1 MIRKGLMVVLALAAF
16 AVSVGS
22 VAEATPVTCRTGLG
36 CLNGTDFFDWTTN
49 YGPPFS
55 LIPNNSTATSTLGV
69 QVTVNFALGGDGQR
83 RDQTTGGWGG
93 NFTPGDELLRTE
105 FGGGPGEGPL
115 NLNGFSQT
123 LSGIG
128 ANIEGDAGGDF
139 TALIQVFDSSRNLI
153 DSFSENGTAN
163 SNGDGSAIFI
173 GLSNVPGIAFVTF
186 SVPSCSGGN
195 QADCPDLVI
204 NQLDIV
210 TGAVAPVA
218 APVPGTLLLLASGLV
233 MLGYLRRRRSS

>member
-1 MIRKGLMVVLALAAF
+1 MIRNGLMVVLALAAF
-16 AVSVGS
+16 AVSLGS

-49 YGPPFS
+49 YGPEGSP
-55 LIPNNSTATSTLGV
+55 IPNNSTATSSLGV
-69 QVTVNFALGGDGQR
+69 QVTVNFAGGGDGQLI
-83 RDQTTGGWGG
+83 DQGVNWSG
-93 NFTPGDELLRTE
+93 NFTPGDELLWTE
-105 FGGGPGEGPL
+105 GFGSL

-128 ANIEGDAGGDF
+128 ANIEGDSSGDF

-153 DSFSENGTAN
+153 GSFSENGTAN

-173 GLSNVPGIAFVTF
+173 GLSNVPGIASATF
-186 SVPSCSGGN
+186 SVTFCLVSCN
-195 QADCPDLVI
+195 DFAI

-218 APVPGTLLLLASGLV
+218 VPAPGTLLLLASGLV
-233 MLGYLRRRRSS
+233 TLGYLRRRRSP

>member
-128 ANIEGDAGGDF
+128 ANIDPNFGGDF
-139 TALIQVFDSSRNLI
+139 TALIQAFDAGRGLI
-153 DSFSENGTAN
+153 GSFSENGTG
-163 SNGDGSAIFI
+163 STNGDGSAIFI
-173 GLSNVPGIAFVTF
+173 GLSNVPGIAFATF
-186 SVPSCSGGN
+186 SLTSCTLN
-195 QADCPDLVI
+195 CEDFAI

>member
-69 QVTVNFALGGDGQR
+69 QVTVNFAGGGDGER
-83 RDQTTGGWGG
+83 LDQTSSWAG
-93 NFTPGDELLRTE
+93 NFTPGDELLRTVFE
-105 FGGGPGEGPL
+105 RENLVGPL

-218 APVPGTLLLLASGLV
+218 APVPATLLLLSSGLIT
-233 MLGYLRRRRSS
+233 LGYLRRRRSP

>member
-1 MIRKGLMVVLALAAF
+1 MIRNGLMVVLALAAF
-16 AVSVGS
+16 AVSLGS

-55 LIPNNSTATSTLGV
+55 PIPNNSTATSSLGV
-69 QVTVNFALGGDGQR
+69 QVTVNFAGGGDGQLI
-83 RDQTTGGWGG
+83 DQGVNWSG
-93 NFTPGDELLRTE
+93 NFTPGDELLWTE
-105 FGGGPGEGPL
+105 GFGSL

-128 ANIEGDAGGDF
+128 ANIQVAFPGDF
-139 TALIQVFDSSRNLI
+139 TALIQAFDAGRGLI
-153 DSFSENGTAN
+153 GSFSENGT
-163 SNGDGSAIFI
+163 SNGNADGSAIFI
-173 GLSNVPGIAFVTF
+173 GLSDVPGIASATF
-186 SVPSCSGGN
+186 SVTSCLFN
-195 QADCPDLVI
+195 CENFAI

-218 APVPGTLLLLASGLV
+218 VPAPGTLLLLSAELV
-233 MLGYLRRRRSS
+233 TLDYLRRRRSP

>member
-1 MIRKGLMVVLALAAF
+1 MIRNGLMVVLALAAF

-49 YGPPFS
+49 YGPEGSP
-55 LIPNNSTATSTLGV
+55 IPNNSTATSSLGV
-69 QVTVNFALGGDGQR
+69 QVTVNFAGGGDGQLI
-83 RDQTTGGWGG
+83 DQGVNWSG
-93 NFTPGDELLRTE
+93 NFTPGDELLWTE
-105 FGGGPGEGPL
+105 GFGSL

-128 ANIEGDAGGDF
+128 ANIQVAFPGDF
-139 TALIQVFDSSRNLI
+139 TALIQAFDAGRGLI
-153 DSFSENGTAN
+153 GSFSENGT
-163 SNGDGSAIFI
+163 SNGNADGSATFI
-173 GLSNVPGIAFVTF
+173 GLSDVPGIASATF
-186 SVPSCSGGN
+186 SVTSCLFN
-195 QADCPDLVI
+195 CENFAI

-218 APVPGTLLLLASGLV
+218 VPAPGTLLLLSAGLV
-233 MLGYLRRRRSS
+233 TLDYPRRRRSP